1 MTKEQKEKDAPIP
14 ADIAKMNFEIALN
27 ELEEIVGDLEQG
39 EVSLEKSIGIYER
52 GTHLKR
58 HCEEKLS
65 AARAQ
70 VEKIVAG
77 GSGEIGLEPL
87 ESD

>member
-1 MTKEQKEKDAPIP
+1 MTKEQNEKDAPIP
-14 ADIAKMNFEIALN
+14 AEIAKMNFEDALN
-27 ELEEIVGDLEQG
+27 QLEEIVGNLEQG
-39 EVSLEKSIGIYER
+39 EVSLEESISIYER

-77 GSGEIGLEPL
+77 GGGEIGLEPL
-87 ESD
+87 ETD